1 MHPGFPWGQE
11 VTLWWGSLVSF
22 NLTPNYSPVWGLIIP
37 KSIPVIMCSI
47 WHLQKA
53 ELASCG
59 RCWSFSPCLFCLV
72 YTSLSSWKSQ
82 TGITKPS
89 ATQLTDQPCFDE
101 SAFWLYDYSSSQ
113 GFPLIP
119 LWYLIVL
126 FRRSVAGDRNLYF
139 VHALR

>member
-1 MHPGFPWGQE
+1 MGPHY
-11 VTLWWGSLVSF
+11 T
-22 NLTPNYSPVWGLIIP
+22 

-53 ELASCG
+53 ELASRG

-101 SAFWLYDYSSSQ
+101 SAFWLYGYSSSW

-126 FRRSVAGDRNLYF
+126 LLEIGIYILFTHWDNCLKSLLSNKCF
-139 VHALR
+139 VDVDLISKWLPSKKSFSL

>member
-1 MHPGFPWGQE
+1 MGPHYMK
-11 VTLWWGSLVSF
+11 T
-22 NLTPNYSPVWGLIIP
+22 
-37 KSIPVIMCSI
+37 IPVIMCSI

-53 ELASCG
+53 ELASRG

-89 ATQLTDQPCFDE
+89 AAQLTDQPCFDE
-101 SAFWLYDYSSSQ
+101 SAFWLYGYSSSR

-126 FRRSVAGDRNLYF
+126 FRRSVIYILFTHWDNCLKSLLSNKCF
-139 VHALR
+139 VDVDLISKWLPSKKSFSL